1 MIEYLVNETGQ
12 NWPSMITDE
21 NEKNLDRFINEQN
34 TIKKLRDETNSI
46 VGVK

>member
-1 MIEYLVNETGQ
+1 
-12 NWPSMITDE
+12 MITDE

-34 TIKKLRDETNSI
+34 TIKKLIDETNSI